1 MFLLIC
7 VIALFPQDLVNRAC
21 HVESGGAEIR
31 SVLNG
36 REMMA
41 DLNDEASSKD
51 IDFWMASY
59 GSDYTLTITDTLTI
73 SQDETLDCNVLVSG
87 DGLLHIINGAKLTL
101 IGCLYEMDDGQVI
114 LDNGYLYVPQE
125 YNSQYPHIMY
135 GNSRFEAVSN
145 SEVFANT
152 VYRTV
157 MYDNTEFLSVGTE
170 YPFWN
175 FRQFFDSSQVDISGS
190 DLIGDFTVND
200 FCQVSYCE
208 CDTMLPWFGF
218 TEGDTLLSYSFPDW
232 ISVSDYT
239 FSSADISELSGVDY
253 TVHFQNCGGVMWGIE
268 SWPGSSAEVFNS
280 FINITLRIMGEG
292 TVDLTGISQFTYYD
306 EFLLSGVSSITDRL
320 LKLTGCY
327 AHQWC
332 IYSYDSINLN
342 IESCYW
348 GESHAKENSTV
359 VAYNSIAY
367 GFPSSVSSVGSGSYC
382 FVNGSCSTF
391 VTAWDNAT
399 TLLINSTVVPR
410 SGAMCGTTNYAR
422 DQARLL
428 SINSYFQ
435 YRPVAYGAAMTMGS
449 ALDTDSEYETGDIDI
464 PGSAWVDVGPYCT
477 DNDFAKYE
485 LFWAF
490 DGSPD
495 WNLIAES
502 TVEVYEGILA
512 VWNTAEFEPGNY
524 DLHLI
529 VIDQQND
536 SLVAS
541 RDVELCAPTGTGE
554 SSIDI
559 ETALFQSCPNP
570 FSSSATISYQ
580 LSGESDVILRVY
592 DITGREVR
600 TLVNDGIYEGYHSVE
615 WNGKD
620 NSGAAVSPGL
630 YFCRLMTEEGFCQIR
645 KIMFLDY

>member
-7 VIALFPQDLVNRAC
+7 AVALFPQDLVNRVC
-21 HVESGGAEIR
+21 HAESGGVEIR

-36 REMMA
+36 REVMA

-51 IDFWMASY
+51 IDFWMSSY
-59 GSDYTLTITDTLTI
+59 GSDYTLAITDTMTI

-101 IGCLYEMDDGQVI
+101 IGALYEMENGQVI

-135 GNSRFEAVSN
+135 GNSRFEAVGN
-145 SEVFANT
+145 SEVYGNN

-175 FRQFFDSSQVDISGS
+175 FRQFFDNANVEISGS

-200 FCQVSYCE
+200 FCRVSYCE

-218 TEGDTLLSYSFPDW
+218 TEGDTLLPYSFPNW

-239 FSSADISELSGVDY
+239 FSSAEISELSGVGY
-253 TVHFQNCGGVMWGIE
+253 TVDFQDCGGVMWGIE
-268 SWPGSSAEVFNS
+268 SWPGSSVEVFNS
-280 FINITLRIMGEG
+280 FINITLRILGEG
-292 TVDLTGISQFTYYD
+292 TVDLTGISQFTNYY
-306 EFLLSGVSSITDRL
+306 EFLLSDVSNISDRL
-320 LKLTGCY
+320 LKLTNCY

-332 IYSYDSINLN
+332 IYGYDSINLN
-342 IESCYW
+342 IHNCSW

-359 VAYNSIAY
+359 VAYNSIAN
-367 GFPSSVSSVGSGSYC
+367 GFPSSISSVGTGNYC
-382 FVNGSCSTF
+382 FINGSCSTF
-391 VTAWDNAT
+391 VTAWDSGT

-410 SGAMCGTTNYAR
+410 SGAMCGTTNFAR
-422 DQARLL
+422 DNARLL

-435 YRPVAYGAAMTMGS
+435 YRPVAYGAAMTMGA
-449 ALDTDSEYETGDIDI
+449 ALDTDSEYETGNINI
-464 PGSAWVDVGPYCT
+464 PGSGWVDVGPYCT

-490 DGSPD
+490 DGYTE
-495 WNLIAES
+495 WNLISES
-502 TVEVYEGILA
+502 TDEVYEGILA
-512 VWNTAEFEPGNY
+512 VWNTAAFELGHY

-559 ETALFQSCPNP
+559 ETVLFQSCPNP
-570 FSSSATISYQ
+570 FRSSATIAYQ
-580 LSGESDVILRVY
+580 LSGESNIILKVY
-592 DITGREVR
+592 DIAGREVK
-600 TLVNDGIYEGYHSVE
+600 TLIDREISEGFHSVE
-615 WNGKD
+615 WHGKD
-620 NSGAAVSPGL
+620 NSGASVSTGL
-630 YFCRLMTEEGFCQIR
+630 YFCRLMTEEGFSQIR
-645 KIMFLDY
+645 KIILLDY